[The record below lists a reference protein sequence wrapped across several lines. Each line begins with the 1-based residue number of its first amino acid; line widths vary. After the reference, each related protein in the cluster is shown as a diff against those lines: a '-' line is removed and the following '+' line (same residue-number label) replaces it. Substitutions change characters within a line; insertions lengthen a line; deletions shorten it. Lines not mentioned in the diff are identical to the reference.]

1 MITGAAGI
9 LKVSYKTLL
18 LENSFRYAPPS
29 SPRDA
34 IQFIIY
40 RVRLAGFRLTERTRK
55 TDARKPKGGK
65 ETILNTT
72 GALNKINN

>member
-1 MITGAAGI
+1 MNTGAAGI

-40 RVRLAGFRLTERTRK
+40 RVRLAERTRK